1 MTCLEELSELSKI
14 IANPAVGKWKA
25 QGKPVV
31 GFFCSYIP
39 EEILHAAGIFP
50 YRIKAIGC
58 TNTPAADAFLAA
70 VNCSFARSCLELAL
84 GGVYGFLDGV
94 VSMNSCE
101 HIRRLYDIWKRK
113 VKTPYFHFLSV
124 PHKTDEE
131 AVNWYRDEL
140 AIFKAGLEKAFGVSI
155 TEESIRDSIAVYN
168 ETRDLLRKVYELRQR
183 ENPLLTGK
191 EAHEIV
197 VAAMSTPKEDYNR
210 LLKGLLEEVGK
221 REGISTHGPRLMVMG
236 SVIDDPDY
244 IGIIEDMGC
253 LVVTDAL
260 CFGSRYF
267 WEPVKTN
274 GDLMECL
281 ARSYL
286 KRPVCPRMSEDIGQI
301 VTYTKGM
308 VEKFN
313 IDGVILERIRCC
325 DLWGGTTLIL
335 QKRLDELNI
344 PLLVVD
350 REYMTSGA
358 GQMSTRVG
366 AFLEMIGRG

>member
-1 MTCLEELSELSKI
+1 MTSLEELSEMSKT
-14 IANPAVGKWKA
+14 IANPAVDKWKA

-50 YRIKAIGC
+50 YRIKATGC
-58 TNTPAADAFLAA
+58 TNTPAADAFLSA

-84 GGVYGFLDGV
+84 EGGYWFLDGV

-101 HIRRLYDIWKRK
+101 HIRRLYDILKRK
-113 VKTPYFHFLSV
+113 VKTPYYHFLSV

-140 AIFKAGLEKAFGVSI
+140 AIFKAGLEKAFDVSI
-155 TEESIRDSIAVYN
+155 TEESIRKSIAVYN
-168 ETRDLLRKVYELRQR
+168 ETRDLLRKVYEFRQR
-183 ENPLLTGK
+183 GNPLLTGK

-221 REGISTHGPRLMVMG
+221 RKGISTHSPRLMVMG

-244 IGIIEDMGC
+244 IGIIEGMGC

-313 IDGVILERIRCC
+313 VDGVIMERIRCC